1 MGWTIPLILFWG
13 LELWHSFSQL
23 SQKLLQNTV
32 NWPRSEPI
40 TELAVHNTLK
50 TSTNHKRTHG
60 FFLITWIYNL
70 CLLSCRKHIH
80 QLQEQILWGNIPF
93 NNKMEQNRTK
103 QKTIHS
109 SWPWESYVFFFF
121 FFFLYTIKRSLMVV
135 NAQSWIR
142 HNTLWLPPTSND
154 QCTDI
159 QHLNRH
165 NFTLCRLI
173 QEGVRR
179 HTDSALG
186 VIFTQLYHWLDE
198 WMV

>member
-1 MGWTIPLILFWG
+1 MFIFSTVTETFAEYSKLAQIWTNYRTCSLQ
-13 LELWHSFSQL
+13 HSQNINQ
-23 SQKLLQNTV
+23 SQKNSWL
-32 NWPRSEPI
+32 
-40 TELAVHNTLK
+40 
-50 TSTNHKRTHG
+50 
-60 FFLITWIYNL
+60 FLDYMNIQYNL
-70 CLLSCRKHIH
+70 CLLSCRNIH

-103 QKTIHS
+103 QKTTHS
-109 SWPWESYVFFFF
+109 SWPWESYVFFLLFF
-121 FFFLYTIKRSLMVV
+121 FLLYTIKRSLMVV
-135 NAQSWIR
+135 NAQSWMR
-142 HNTLWLPPTSND
+142 HNTLWLPSTSNN
-154 QCTDI
+154 QRTDI

-165 NFTLCRLI
+165 NFILCRLI

>member
-1 MGWTIPLILFWG
+1 M
-13 LELWHSFSQL
+13 ELWCSFSQL

-40 TELAVHNTLK
+40 TELAVYNTLK

-60 FFLITWIYNL
+60 CFLITWIFNIICACFPAEIYI
-70 CLLSCRKHIH
+70 SCR
-80 QLQEQILWGNIPF
+80 
-93 NNKMEQNRTK
+93 NKSSEVTFPSIIKWNRTEPNK
-103 QKTIHS
+103 KPHTAHGHGKAM
-109 SWPWESYVFFFF
+109 FFFF
-121 FFFLYTIKRSLMVV
+121 FFFLLYTIKRSLMVV
-135 NAQSWIR
+135 NAQSWMR
-142 HNTLWLPPTSND
+142 HNTLWLPSTSNN
-154 QCTDI
+154 QRTDI

-165 NFTLCRLI
+165 NFILCRLI